1 MAILTN
7 NITGVSVEVHAT
19 TEHPD
24 SSYGIPV
31 WVDDNN
37 IAYMQVGALNPFY
50 TITEQALD
58 STVKSLSNGYK

>member
-31 WVDDNN
+31 LVDDNN
-37 IAYMQVGALNPFY
+37 IAYMQVGATHPFFSV
-50 TITEQALD
+50 TE
-58 STVKSLSNGYK
+58 

>member
-50 TITEQALD
+50 TVTE
-58 STVKSLSNGYK
+58 

>member
-31 WVDDNN
+31 IESKV
-37 IAYMQVGALNPFY
+37 
-50 TITEQALD
+50 EQ
-58 STVKSLSNGYK
+58 SNLQLR